1 MKNEITI
8 TAEAFDE
15 AVNEEML
22 SVMNDPKFEDKG
34 RGAFLFAMG
43 GVAFAHCVKKR
54 LFVEPGEETEEKKEE
69 N

>member
-8 TAEAFDE
+8 TEEAFDE
-15 AVNEEML
+15 AVNKEML
-22 SVMNDPKFEDKG
+22 SVMNDPKFEGKASG
-34 RGAFLFAMG
+34 VFAMG
-43 GVAFAHCVKKR
+43 GAVFAHGVKKR

>member
-22 SVMNDPKFEDKG
+22 SVMNDPKFESKAS
-34 RGAFLFAMG
+34 GAFMFALG
-43 GVAFAHCVKKR
+43 GAAFAHSVKKR